1 MTNRGGEFD
10 KRHTGKTA
18 DEGTTGQ
25 KRHNDEANSNNMNKN
40 NERTGQGHT
49 SAAYS
54 TGQRSYSSKAPTSY

>member
-1 MTNRGGEFD
+1 MTNRGGEID

-40 NERTGQGHT
+40 NERPG
-49 SAAYS
+49 
-54 TGQRSYSSKAPTSY
+54 